1 MCLEKGLNPFWIF
14 TDYPHFCLPKAQN
27 FLLNALLIGNAYS
40 SRNLQCKISTNNQ
53 NGSIMYLKQFLSKKK
68 IYTTLFTQRETSIF
82 NADVYGFQVRNPLIL
97 LDVLKVIL

>member
-1 MCLEKGLNPFWIF
+1 MCFERGLNAFGIF

-27 FLLNALLIGNAYS
+27 FLLNALLNRNAYS
-40 SRNLQCKISTNNQ
+40 SRNLQCKISTDNQ
-53 NGSIMYLKQFLSKKK
+53 NGSIMYQKEFLLKKNLYYMIYAKK
-68 IYTTLFTQRETSIF
+68 TSIF